1 MAETQ
6 SGQERTEQA
15 TSKRLEDARTKGQV
29 PRSRELST
37 LLVLGGVTLA
47 LVATFDRIV
56 AGFGQV
62 MTGNFVWNHAQ
73 LNDPSTMVLA
83 LTTASST
90 ALNVIAPI
98 LLTSL
103 VAAMLGG
110 VALGGFNFSSEAL
123 GFQWQ
128 RIDPLQGLARMWS
141 VRSVVEVVKA
151 LAKFFLILLCGSGA
165 LYAEFD
171 SIQALSQM
179 PLDASLAAGIRLS
192 LWGVV
197 ALFGG
202 LALIALVDVP
212 YQWWDHHREMRMSRQ
227 EIREES
233 KDSDGSPEIK
243 QRVRAMQQEVARRRM
258 MADVPQADVV
268 ITNPTHFAVALR
280 FDPDAM
286 AAPKV
291 VAKGAD
297 LVAFRIRELA
307 RHHQVTELEAPPLA
321 RAIYHS
327 TKIGHE
333 IPAGLYVAVAQVLA
347 YVFQLRR
354 RAPHAPQPTL
364 PREFPIPA
372 EYQY

>member
-15 TSKRLEDARTKGQV
+15 TSKRLDDARAKGQV

-47 LVATFDRIV
+47 LASTFDRIV
-56 AGFGQV
+56 DDFGHV
-62 MTGNFVWNHAQ
+62 MTGNFVWNRAQ
-73 LNDPSTMVLA
+73 LSDPGTMVVA
-83 LTTASST
+83 LTTASGA
-90 ALNVIAPI
+90 ALDAMAPI
-98 LLTSL
+98 LLSSR
-103 VAAMLGG
+103 VAALLGG
-110 VALGGFNFSSEAL
+110 IALGGFNFSGEAL

-128 RIDPLQGLARMWS
+128 RIDPLHGFARMWS
-141 VRSVVEVVKA
+141 LRSVIEVVKA
-151 LAKFFLILLCGSGA
+151 LAKFFLLLLCGSA
-165 LYAEFD
+165 VLYAEFD

-179 PLDASLAAGIRLS
+179 SLDTSLAAGIRLS

-197 ALFGG
+197 ALLGG

-212 YQWWDHHREMRMSRQ
+212 YQWWDHQREMRMSRQ

-233 KDSDGSPEIK
+233 KESEGSPEIK

-258 MADVPQADVV
+258 MADVPLADVV

-286 AAPKV
+286 SAPKV

-307 RHHQVTELEAPPLA
+307 RQHQVTELEAPPLA

-327 TKIGHE
+327 TKLGHE

-347 YVFQLRR
+347 YVFQLKRR
-354 RAPHAPQPTL
+354 TPHAPQPTL